1 MYFFIVN
8 PHSCCGRGEKTWEK
22 LEKILQK
29 KAVVYE
35 CYLTQKPGDA
45 REFARKLTESCREP
59 KVIIIV
65 GGDGTLNEVLDGL
78 CLCQAIT
85 LGYVPA
91 GSGNDF
97 ARSLRLPLNPYR
109 CMNRILAQKSIRLL
123 DYGVLT
129 VGTKAEHRRFLVS
142 SGLGLDAA
150 VCQELLKKETRR
162 SIRFLHLEK
171 AAYLVLGLKQLLSAK
186 PTKGYIILDRV
197 KKIEFNHIYFISVHI
212 HPFEGGGFQFAPQ
225 ADSSDGK
232 LSICVVSHENKWKL
246 LSILASS
253 FIKRKKYRKGI
264 RTYECREAFLHVEG
278 PMAVH
283 ADGESCG
290 IWEDL
295 QAECIEKKIRM
306 IV

>member
-8 PHSCCGRGEKTWEK
+8 PHSCCGRGKKTWEK
-22 LEKILQK
+22 LERILK
-29 KAVVYE
+29 KRAVVYE
-35 CYLTQKPGDA
+35 SFLTQKPGDA
-45 REFARKLTESCREP
+45 REFARKLTENCREQR
-59 KVIIIV
+59 VIIIV
-65 GGDGTLNEVLDGL
+65 GGDGTLNEALDGL
-78 CLCQAIT
+78 CLCRSIT

-97 ARSLRLPLNPYR
+97 ARSMRLPLNPRR
-109 CMNRILAQKSIRLL
+109 CLKRILDQKSFQLL

-129 VGTKAEHRRFLVS
+129 VGSKAEHRRFLVS
-142 SGLGLDAA
+142 SGLGLDGA
-150 VCQELLKKETRR
+150 VCQELLESEIRR
-162 SIRFLHLEK
+162 SIGGLHLEK
-171 AAYLVLGLKQLLSAK
+171 AAYLLIGLKRLISAK
-186 PTKGYIILDRV
+186 PAKGYIILDRV

-232 LSICVVSHENKWKL
+232 LAVCVVSHDNKWKL
-246 LSILASS
+246 IPILASA
-253 FIKRKKYRKGI
+253 FFKRKKYRKGI
-264 RTYECREAFLHVEG
+264 RTYECREAFLHVEE

-283 ADGESCG
+283 ADGEGCG
-290 IWEDL
+290 VWRDL

>member
-8 PHSCCGRGEKTWEK
+8 PHSCCGRGEKIWEK
-22 LEKILQK
+22 LEKILKK
-29 KAVVYE
+29 KAVAYE
-35 CYLTQKPGDA
+35 HYLTQKPGDA
-45 REFARKLTESCREP
+45 RDFARRLTESCREP

-97 ARSLRLPLNPYR
+97 ARSLRLPMNPCR
-109 CMNRILAQKSIRLL
+109 CINRILEQKSVQLF

-129 VGTKAEHRRFLVS
+129 VGSKAEHRRFLVS

-150 VCQELLKKETRR
+150 VCHELLKSEIRR
-162 SIRFLHLEK
+162 SIRGLHLEK
-171 AAYLVLGLKQLLSAK
+171 AAYLILGLKQLLSAK
-186 PTKGYIILDRV
+186 PVKGYVILDRV

-212 HPFEGGGFQFAPQ
+212 HPFEGGGFQFAPL
-225 ADSSDGK
+225 ANGSDGK
-232 LSICVVSHENKWKL
+232 LSVCVVSQENKWKL
-246 LSILASS
+246 FLILASALLN
-253 FIKRKKYRKGI
+253 RKKFRKGI
-264 RTYECREAFLHVEG
+264 RTYECREAFLHVET

-283 ADGESCG
+283 SDGEDCG
-290 IWEDL
+290 IWRDL